1 MHHFKWKNGVVNE
14 RDSQII
20 LVVSNDFWWM
30 IWDDFWFL
38 LNLDEFLTWF
48 TSLCMFFWF
57 DDVFKWMTLTHQ
69 VWLEKITSQH
79 RCISWNLV
87 ASLDPGNDTQRTLS
101 KGGLF
106 PTKSKKKIHLL
117 SCKNS
122 QENSFNSFNSNSTL
136 KFEKNN
142 KGKIPQ
148 TKSPFHMDFFVDFGR
163 WTLKPNW
170 PGHCYK
176 KNRDER
182 RAGQASRKTWL
193 GPIVLKNPRL
203 KRSPNQWRE
212 IHGFFVGP
220 WGPPV
225 RPGN

>member
-1 MHHFKWKNGVVNE
+1 MISDGWFEMIFDFCWIWMNFSPGLHHSVCFFDLMMFSNGWHW
-14 RDSQII
+14 S
-20 LVVSNDFWWM
+20 
-30 IWDDFWFL
+30 
-38 LNLDEFLTWF
+38 T
-48 TSLCMFFWF
+48 
-57 DDVFKWMTLTHQ
+57 
-69 VWLEKITSQH
+69 
-79 RCISWNLV
+79 RCDLKKSPPNIVAFHGISWRHL
-87 ASLDPGNDTQRTLS
+87 TLEMTP
-101 KGGLF
+101 KGLSPKADF
-106 PTKSKKKIHLL
+106 FQQNRKKK
-117 SCKNS
+117 STFWAATNS
-122 QENSFNSFNSNSTL
+122 QEHSNSFNSNSTL